1 MEKLSS
7 ILPASPRVKSVD
19 TSDSAPARPGAPAI
33 GRPAGRN
40 TVKDRLSISADA
52 KEMAY
57 KQTMSGRDPEDVS
70 RAKLVSEINRKFFD
84 TRLNKPVAIDQTVS
98 GQVVQSSFDT
108 PDSELSVDAGQNL
121 DTQA

>member
-19 TSDSAPARPGAPAI
+19 TSESAPARPGAPAI

-57 KQTMSGRDPEDVS
+57 
-70 RAKLVSEINRKFFD
+70 I
-84 TRLNKPVAIDQTVS
+84 LN
-98 GQVVQSSFDT
+98 
-108 PDSELSVDAGQNL
+108 DAGVKGVIYSDPLGPVRTTNRLRGMTTSMFFRLCWRAPLTRMLAGSSEGMAGNRQE
-121 DTQA
+121 